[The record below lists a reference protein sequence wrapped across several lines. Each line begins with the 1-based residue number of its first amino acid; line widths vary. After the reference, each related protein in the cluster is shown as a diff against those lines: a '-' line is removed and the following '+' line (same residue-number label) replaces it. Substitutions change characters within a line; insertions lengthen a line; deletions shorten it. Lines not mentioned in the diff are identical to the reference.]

1 MPILRGERFIIF
13 KIQVCSSIFKKKMTH
28 QRLVTKS
35 SHSDIKA
42 TAVADS
48 GLRLWSD
55 HHVPG
60 LQLTTECQDWRRQ
73 PISHQNSTGM
83 TGSAGSFQ
91 VSGFRTEQSS
101 DCQTSNEELML
112 TQVGTSGPVRPGLA
126 LSRPQSSISLVMA
139 ASNQSIRFILLA
151 QEKFTQNSASSFKL
165 WGFKWRVTFQSRCL
179 LKPTGSVNL
188 GVWSRN
194 TTHVKVLVS

>member
-1 MPILRGERFIIF
+1 
-13 KIQVCSSIFKKKMTH
+13 MTH

-73 PISHQNSTGM
+73 PINHQKSTGM

-101 DCQTSNEELML
+101 DCQTSNEERK
-112 TQVGTSGPVRPGLA
+112 G
-126 LSRPQSSISLVMA
+126 SSTA
-139 ASNQSIRFILLA
+139 
-151 QEKFTQNSASSFKL
+151 
-165 WGFKWRVTFQSRCL
+165 
-179 LKPTGSVNL
+179 L
-188 GVWSRN
+188 GVYLMDSFPGWAF
-194 TTHVKVLVS
+194 VLLSFSHS

>member
-1 MPILRGERFIIF
+1 MGPGR
-13 KIQVCSSIFKKKMTH
+13 
-28 QRLVTKS
+28 
-35 SHSDIKA
+35 
-42 TAVADS
+42 
-48 GLRLWSD
+48 

-73 PISHQNSTGM
+73 PINHQNSTGM

-91 VSGFRTEQSS
+91 VSGFRTDQSS

-165 WGFKWRVTFQSRCL
+165 
-179 LKPTGSVNL
+179 
-188 GVWSRN
+188 
-194 TTHVKVLVS
+194 